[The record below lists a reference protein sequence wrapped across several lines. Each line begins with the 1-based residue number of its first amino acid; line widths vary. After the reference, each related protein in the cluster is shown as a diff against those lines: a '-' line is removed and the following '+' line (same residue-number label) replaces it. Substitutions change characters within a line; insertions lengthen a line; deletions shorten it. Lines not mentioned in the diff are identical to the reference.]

1 MNNDFRT
8 YATRLDTDVCFSST
22 KFEKRLFLTV
32 TKCPSPSNHYRI
44 YFDECVEKA
53 TFMSAE
59 NAKEVFKSESP
70 FLSDGNWKP
79 TRVEPRSRVVT
90 ETYNEFTVVD
100 LPPDECKCKCDLDMG
115 ELVDDMLE
123 DIHEN
128 DWLVIE
134 DAQLSEILTDRISA
148 MRGTSWCKAEIYQ
161 DILHAIR
168 GGIAYH
174 QRHGLAVRGNTVLF
188 DTLIQEFIAECYLFT
203 KYNLT
208 LTGIDCTERKDDI
221 LVVCT
226 K

>member
-22 KFEKRLFLTV
+22 KFGKRVFLSV
-32 TKCPSPSNHYRI
+32 SKCPTSCNS
-44 YFDECVEKA
+44 YFLYSREHIEQA

-70 FLSDGNWKP
+70 FLSDGDWKP

-100 LPPDECKCKCDLDMG
+100 LPPDKCKCYLDMG
-115 ELVDDMLE
+115 ELVNDMLQ

-134 DAQLSEILTDRISA
+134 DEQLSEILTDRISA
-148 MRGTSWCKAEIYQ
+148 ARSTSWCKAEIYQ

-174 QRHGLAVRGNTVLF
+174 QRYGLAVPGNTVLF
-188 DTLIQEFIAECYLFT
+188 DTLIQEFIKECYLFT

-208 LTGIDCTERKDDI
+208 LTGFECTERTDNI